1 MRLIRLAV
9 ILTLS
14 IVLAPLAA
22 EAQPAGKVYRVG
34 FLWPGRE
41 PSTPS
46 TFPFSNV
53 FRQSLAV
60 EFRCDARDR
69 ITLYI
74 EIGQAA
80 YSSPPPEF

>member
-1 MRLIRLAV
+1 MML
-9 ILTLS
+9 
-14 IVLAPLAA
+14 
-22 EAQPAGKVYRVG
+22 
-34 FLWPGRE
+34 
-41 PSTPS
+41 
-46 TFPFSNV
+46 
-53 FRQSLAV
+53 

>member
-1 MRLIRLAV
+1 V
-9 ILTLS
+9 NT
-14 IVLAPLAA
+14 
-22 EAQPAGKVYRVG
+22 
-34 FLWPGRE
+34 
-41 PSTPS
+41 STPS